1 LQEATLK
8 QKSTHLIYQQ
18 VKIIFMKLSNILQ
31 EIEKVDGDI
40 YERLSP
46 RRKAMQHFFR
56 TGSKVAI
63 AAVPLGIGSMLNK
76 AYGQAVPAG
85 VIEVLQYALKLEH
98 FEARFYTDGY
108 NTAPIPAGAEKT
120 AIMLIRDSEAK
131 HVTFLQTVITG
142 AGATPVAAKT
152 TYDFTAGG
160 TFPTVFT
167 NYATFLTVAQVL
179 EDTGVRAYK
188 GRAGELLGQKVY
200 LTAALGIHAV
210 EARHAAKIRYMRR
223 MNGQAPT
230 IKPYITGGND
240 TGVAA
245 VNNNYGGATP
255 ESNVVQATITIT
267 GINGQ
272 AITTNAATEAFDEPL
287 TTSEVLAL
295 VAPFGVS

>member
-1 LQEATLK
+1 M
-8 QKSTHLIYQQ
+8 
-18 VKIIFMKLSNILQ
+18 KIVNILE

-46 RRKAMQHFFR
+46 RRKAMKEFFGI
-56 TGSKVAI
+56 GSKVA
-63 AAVPLGIGSMLNK
+63 AAAMPFALGSMFNK

-85 VIEVLQYALKLEH
+85 VVNVLQYALTLEH
-98 FEARFYTDGY
+98 LEYNFYKQGLAASTLV
-108 NTAPIPAGAEKT
+108 IPVAAEKT
-120 AIMLIRDSEAK
+120 AIEIIRDSELK
-131 HVTFLQTVITG
+131 HVNFLKTVITG
-142 AGATPVAAKT
+142 AGATPVAEKSN
-152 TYDFTAGG
+152 YDFTANG

-167 NYATFLTVAQVL
+167 SYATFLAVAQVL

-223 MNGQAPT
+223 RNGQAAS

-240 TGVAA
+240 TGISAA
-245 VNNNYGGATP
+245 NGNYGGATP
-255 ESNVVQATITIT
+255 ESNVTQAGINIT

-272 AITTNAATEAFDEPL
+272 AISANAATEAFDEAL
-287 TTSEVLAL
+287 TAAEVLAL
-295 VAPFGVS
+295 VAPFGV

>member
-1 LQEATLK
+1 MN
-8 QKSTHLIYQQ
+8 
-18 VKIIFMKLSNILQ
+18 IITIL
-31 EIEKVDGDI
+31 EDIEKVDGDI

-46 RRKAMQHFFR
+46 RRKAMQQFYRF
-56 TGSKVAI
+56 GSKAAI
-63 AAVPLGIGSMLNK
+63 AAIPLGLGAMFNK

-85 VIEVLQYALKLEH
+85 VIAVLQYALTLEH
-98 FEARFYTDGY
+98 FEYRFYERGAVL
-108 NTAPIPAGAEKT
+108 APIPAPERP
-120 AIMLIRDSEAK
+120 AIVIIRDSEFA
-131 HVTFLQTVITG
+131 HVNFLKTVITA
-142 AGATPVAAKT
+142 AGATPVAEKAV
-152 TYDFTAGG
+152 YDFTAMG

-167 NYATFLTVAQVL
+167 DYATFLAVAQVL

-240 TGVAA
+240 TGIAA
-245 VNNNYGGATP
+245 ANGNYGGATP
-255 ESNVVQATITIT
+255 ESNTNQAGIMITSLAGVGANISV
-267 GINGQ
+267 
-272 AITTNAATEAFDEPL
+272 NAATEAFDEPL
-287 TTSEVLAL
+287 TAQEVFAL